1 MVKFA
6 TVLMTHVKHLP
17 EGYNLDR
24 TSVDL
29 TGLTYG
35 YATVP
40 GVKKNASLAIIR
52 SNNELII
59 KAAYS

>member
-1 MVKFA
+1 MDL
-6 TVLMTHVKHLP
+6 T
-17 EGYNLDR
+17 G
-24 TSVDL
+24 L

-35 YATVP
+35 YAPVP

-59 KAAYS
+59 KAVYIYRIDYGSHHF

>member
-1 MVKFA
+1 MDL
-6 TVLMTHVKHLP
+6 TGLT
-17 EGYNLDR
+17 G
-24 TSVDL
+24 L

-35 YATVP
+35 YAPVP

-59 KAAYS
+59 KAVYIYRIDYVLHHFYIQSCAY

>member
-1 MVKFA
+1 M
-6 TVLMTHVKHLP
+6 
-17 EGYNLDR
+17 N
-24 TSVDL
+24 L

-35 YATVP
+35 YAPVP

-59 KAAYS
+59 MAAYSQNILWFTPFLRNIG